1 MDETVKALG
10 ISRNEMIVRAI
21 TMMVNFDTTFYKK
34 LEKYS
39 ENVRVPMHLAIQN
52 TIIKRWAQDNAKKTV
67 WGTNKDLLLEFAYNE
82 DGVVTT
88 KELYEMIYKMTFE
101 EETK

>member
-1 MDETVKALG
+1 MADIINIRLTRDCPKVSVMDKAAKDLG

-21 TMMVNFDTTFYKK
+21 IIMVNLDTKFYMK

-52 TIIKRWAQDNAKKTV
+52 TIIKRWAQDNAKKVV
-67 WGTNKDLLLEFAYNE
+67 W
-82 DGVVTT
+82 
-88 KELYEMIYKMTFE
+88 ELIKIYY
-101 EETK
+101 

>member
-1 MDETVKALG
+1 MADIINIRLTKDCSEVSAMDEAAKALD

-21 TMMVNFDTTFYKK
+21 TMMVNFYTTFYNK

-39 ENVRVPMHLAIQN
+39 ENVRMPMYLAIQN

-67 WGTNKDLLLEFAYNE
+67 WGANRNKRPNRHQHQ
-82 DGVVTT
+82 
-88 KELYEMIYKMTFE
+88 I
-101 EETK
+101 